1 MTISGSLLSCRLRG
15 RDSGKE
21 TCLRCTAAR
30 FYGKCSYGSGT
41 ERLSLMVRWR
51 FGRLRAASRLNDPN
65 QSRPAPRGHHLDSV
79 SGATSPRVISIP
91 PTKKRSPAC
100 GPRCDDKKGTVDI
113 DGRHCRTDVSRPA
126 RVTTTPRPPLGA
138 LPASVRAGTEPA
150 QRGPGPPAAAPGC
163 SAKSRS

>member
-1 MTISGSLLSCRLRG
+1 MTISGSLPSCRLRG
-15 RDSGKE
+15 HDSGTE
-21 TCLRCTAAR
+21 TYLRCTVAW
-30 FYGKCSYGSGT
+30 FYGECSYGSGT
-41 ERLSLMVRWR
+41 ERLSPVVRWS
-51 FGRLRAASRLNDPN
+51 FGRLQAASRLNDPN

-100 GPRCDDKKGTVDI
+100 GPRCDDKEGTVDI
-113 DGRHCRTDVSRPA
+113 DGRHYRTDGPRPA

-138 LPASVRAGTEPA
+138 LPASVRAGSGPA